1 MALEAGKFI
10 VGHVLG
16 DETQQRQR
24 RAAQS
29 GKERAQRRVEEKAAV
44 HAIVE
49 QVKAVAVLDMVIT
62 TVSGEAKTLRYMT
75 GKELSELGGGFARIA
90 ERVGPDSDSMV
101 GEVLCEVEAA
111 SLLRG

>member
-1 MALEAGKFI
+1 M
-10 VGHVLG
+10 
-16 DETQQRQR
+16 
-24 RAAQS
+24 
-29 GKERAQRRVEEKAAV
+29 

-49 QVKAVAVLDMVIT
+49 QVNRRLGHGHHHCERRGEDVAL
-62 TVSGEAKTLRYMT
+62 MT